1 MDTGT
6 HRRRVKDVCTIVA
19 MSLVVGLFAMPAAAQ
34 QEASIIG
41 VVTDPGGA
49 VLPGV
54 SISARSPALQVPEV
68 TTVTRPFWFAPPL
81 VAARAAVRVPKIRS
95 VALSLSSETPTS
107 PSPSESPPLPGETS
121 VVPGAPLPELFP
133 STRTG

>member
-1 MDTGT
+1 MRGFAPTRFFSPEEARMDTGT

-19 MSLVVGLFAMPAAAQ
+19 MSLVAGFFAMPAAAQ

-54 SISARSPALQVPEV
+54 SISLGALPCRCRRS
-68 TTVTRPFWFAPPL
+68 RP
-81 VAARAAVRVPKIRS
+81 
-95 VALSLSSETPTS
+95 
-107 PSPSESPPLPGETS
+107 
-121 VVPGAPLPELFP
+121 
-133 STRTG
+133 